1 MVITIYLD
9 AKNRERSTKELLD
22 QLQNGDSGPF
32 YGSETHTS
40 ISRERSKSKLNTRP
54 VLNIVAKPIGA
65 EGRMCTRSNLK
76 SVENRYHRES
86 STDCWRKTKD
96 TRLYQQVSFDELI

>member
-9 AKNRERSTKELLD
+9 AKNLEWSTKELLD
-22 QLQNGDSGPF
+22 QLQNRDFGPF

-40 ISRERSKSKLNTRP
+40 SSWERSESKLNTSS
-54 VLNIVAKPIGA
+54 VINNVAKPIGA
-65 EGRMCTRSNLK
+65 EGRVCTRSNLK
-76 SVENRYHRES
+76 SVDNRYHRGS

-96 TRLYQQVSFDELI
+96 TRFYQEVTFDELM